1 MEVGMMLK
9 APKVT
14 EENYLIQLL
23 IETILPQLIL
33 S

>member
-1 MEVGMMLK
+1 MMLK
-9 APKVT
+9 APKAT